1 MMMISQVSKH
11 QKKNLSQNQWSLE
24 AKSLCDKGEL
34 KKTFPRKKKNPNT
47 MSVFTNDPSDLG
59 QRFEEKI
66 IGICDDFFYFEL
78 NAAGEQQQEKRK

>member
-1 MMMISQVSKH
+1 
-11 QKKNLSQNQWSLE
+11 
-24 AKSLCDKGEL
+24 
-34 KKTFPRKKKNPNT
+34 

-66 IGICDDFFYFEL
+66 IGICDEFFYFEL